1 MKTRIEVVNL
11 ITGVEISVDFYNE
24 NGETDA
30 QVQTRMDAYIALMQA
45 KADRGLGWGWSAR
58 RVLKS
63 ETPELPTEFIPF
75 IATETAEYWD
85 LNKTYSYETQDLT
98 TEYDAELAEDAADAT
113 TLEEI
118 KQAVSIIDGWTQL
131 SDININFLKKF
142 FKYLIKKS
150 I

>member
-1 MKTRIEVVNL
+1 MKKTITVVNL
-11 ITGVEISVDFYNE
+11 INGRSFGIDFYNE

-30 QVQTRMDAYIALMQA
+30 ETQARMDAYIALMQA
-45 KADRGLGWGWSAR
+45 KADKGIGWGWSAR
-58 RVLKS
+58 RVYKAD
-63 ETPELPTEFIPF
+63 TPSLPGMFVSFILS
-75 IATETAEYWD
+75 ETAEYWD
-85 LNKTYSYETQDLT
+85 LDKTYSYDEQNLT
-98 TEYDAELAEDAADAT
+98 TEYDAELAEETADAV
-113 TLEEI
+113 TLDEI